1 MTRFTGGALILPE
14 RAEDLALEGLA
25 NFRFRRLG
33 EEVLLTGDAGE
44 WALVPAADFEA
55 LAAGKLAPDAPAL
68 ALLREKGL
76 LEASR
81 TDEERAVLLA
91 RRKEFAIVG
100 PYLHVLVVTLRCNQ
114 ACVYCHASR
123 VSMESAAHDM
133 SLETAERSVET
144 ALQSPAQ
151 SVTFEFQGGEPLANW
166 PVVRHVVERAKALGR
181 AAGKTVL
188 LSLVS
193 NLSLMDDE
201 KLEFLV
207 EHGVQV
213 CTSLDGPQDLHDANR
228 PFGGASSHAETVRWM
243 ERINAAYQARGLDPD
258 LYHVEALLTVTQRS
272 LSRARDIVDEY
283 AKRGLKALFARPLD
297 PFGFAQRTVGKMGYS
312 TDEFLR
318 FYGDLLDRVLE
329 LNRGGTQLIERLA
342 AIFLSKILTGG
353 DPNYLDIRSP
363 CGAGIGQLA
372 YDHDGRVFCCDEG
385 RMLHQ
390 MGDSL
395 FQIGQLGRD
404 GYGDLVESEVVR
416 SVCLASCLEGLPGC
430 SDCAYL
436 PYCGTCPVY
445 NYATQGNIFGRMPE
459 NEKCRLHRGILDR
472 LFGLLG
478 SSDPQ
483 LDAILARWVEP
494 RNRPYFAHEP

>member
-1 MTRFTGGALILPE
+1 MTRFSGGALTLPARE
-14 RAEDLALEGLA
+14 AEHGLEGLA

-33 EEVLLTGDAGE
+33 EKVLLTGDAGE
-44 WALVPAADFEA
+44 YAFVPVADFEA
-55 LAAGKLAPDAPAL
+55 LVAGRLPADAPAR
-68 ALLREKGL
+68 AILREKGL
-76 LEASR
+76 LQGSR
-81 TDEERAVLLA
+81 TDEERAVQLA
-91 RRKEFAIVG
+91 RRKDFTAGG
-100 PYLHVLVVTLRCNQ
+100 PYLHVMVVTLRCNQ

-123 VSMESAAHDM
+123 EGMQSTAHDM
-133 SLETAERSVET
+133 SLQTAERSIET
-144 ALQSPAQ
+144 ALQSPAPA
-151 SVTFEFQGGEPLANW
+151 VTFEFQGGEPLANW
-166 PVVRHVVERAKALGR
+166 PVVKHVVERAKELGR

-188 LSLVS
+188 FSLVS

-207 EHGVQV
+207 AQGVQV

-272 LSRARDIVDEY
+272 LSRAKDIVDEY
-283 AKRGLKALFARPLD
+283 AKRGLKALFARPLN
-297 PFGFAQRTVGKMGYS
+297 PFGFAQRSAGRVGYG
-312 TDEFLR
+312 TEEFLA
-318 FYGDLLDRVLE
+318 FYGELLDRILE
-329 LNRGGTQLIERLA
+329 LNRQGTQIMERFA
-342 AIFLSKILTGG
+342 AIFLSKMLTGS

-372 YDHDGRVFCCDEG
+372 YNYDGRVFCCDEG

-395 FQIGQLGRD
+395 FQIGELGRH
-404 GYGDLVESEVVR
+404 GYGDLIESEVVR

-445 NYATQGNIFGRMPE
+445 NYSTQGNIFARMPD
-459 NEKCRLHRGILDR
+459 NEKCRLHMGILDQ
-472 LFGLLG
+472 LFGLVG
-478 SSDPQ
+478 QGDAE
-483 LDAILARWVEP
+483 LDQIFARGVEP
-494 RNRPYFAHEP
+494 RDRPFFAHMP